1 MGGVKNFLACYTHDA
16 LGPSEI
22 KGLACS
28 PINFKKEIGRRVALA
43 RNERGW
49 TLKELSTK
57 IGGAL
62 DPNRI
67 SNYETGFRMPGPDEI
82 VALAKAL
89 GRRPAYL
96 MALEDAQIPITPL
109 EESLIRNWRTLPERE
124 RMEHFRR
131 IEAMAMTHRDPVS
144 DQRVERSLGKPAKAK
159 TPAKQ

>member
-1 MGGVKNFLACYTHDA
+1 MGGVNNFLQKPTHDP
-16 LGPSEI
+16 LSPREI
-22 KGLACS
+22 NPLAFGGMD
-28 PINFKKEIGRRVALA
+28 FKKEIGRRIAGA
-43 RNERGW
+43 RRDHGL
-49 TLKELSTK
+49 TLKQLSTK
-57 IGGAL
+57 TGVL

-159 TPAKQ
+159 TPAK